1 MSHKDREEKER
12 HWKSKTER
20 EVTNGSG
27 HGSAK
32 RDRVMGVMG
41 KEEKNNMK
49 SSV

>member
-1 MSHKDREEKER
+1 MPHKDRKEKER
-12 HWKSKTER
+12 RWKSKNER
-20 EVTNGSG
+20 AVTNGSG

-32 RDRVMGVMG
+32 RDRVMG